1 MTHCHSM
8 VQSTLRLMDRPVSS
22 CSGTRN
28 QPIYPS
34 LLYAHLLPNPRAY
47 GRTTQG
53 FSQAWLRGRKGQPSI
68 TNHTLG
74 RVGKLGMEAHLGTL
88 QAARLFQCPSQ
99 APREAGQCRCLRAS
113 QGAGAFSA
121 ISVDSRGP
129 TPPAPTQDCQGR

>member
-1 MTHCHSM
+1 MTYCYSM
-8 VQSTLRLMDRPVSS
+8 VQSTLRLLDRPVTS
-22 CSGTRN
+22 CSGTRS

-34 LLYAHLLPNPRAY
+34 LLYAHLLPNPWAY
-47 GRTTQG
+47 GRTIQG
-53 FSQAWLRGRKGQPSI
+53 FSQAWPSI

-74 RVGKLGMEAHLGTL
+74 RVGKPGTAAHLGTL

-99 APREAGQCRCLRAS
+99 APREAGQCRWLRAS
-113 QGAGAFSA
+113 QGAGALSA